1 MGGVLYPVNWNL
13 DSLLNSGSNSI
24 QLQYQIEYIENEVN
38 NFEEKVNILKAL
50 EDSDDAKMVVDLIQV
65 IENIKIHLSQISSLI
80 TCLLAEDV
88 RDKNAATWK
97 ERVSSYQAHFNSLM
111 RRFQLALALTND
123 SNWKS
128 IIESKELET
137 YQFMLGEWRK
147 EAITLLPEK
156 EENTIS
162 SLMVDGY
169 HGWGDLYH
177 SSVAKM
183 RIDNPIEGKVKEL
196 SVGQARNLRSHE
208 NGKVRRQSVALL
220 EKSWSQ
226 KSDTFATIL
235 NRIAGFRLQ
244 IYERKGIQNVLY
256 EPLKDNRMEKETL
269 SAMWRVV
276 NRHKQPFAN
285 YLNDKAKMLGKE
297 KLPSHDFWAPVNQS
311 METIDYQEGVDF
323 ILKHFSQFGSE
334 LENFTRQAFDK
345 KWIESENRSNKSAI
359 AFCAGFPLSEES
371 RVFMTYGGHITD
383 VLTLAHELGHAFHN
397 HAMNAVDHI
406 NRQYPMSIAETAS
419 TFAEMIVLDAAMDE
433 TDSPK
438 ERLFLL
444 DEKLKR
450 SVMNF
455 MNIHS
460 RFLFETRFYEE
471 RKMGMVSSSRLNQLM
486 DQAIDEAYDGALEDI
501 PAYTW
506 ASTPHFYITD
516 KPFYNFPYTFGY
528 LFALSVYAKGKEEG
542 KEFETRYLAML
553 RDSGS
558 MSIEDLAKKHLGEDI
573 TQEAFFE
580 KGMQLC
586 IKDAEEFMQLA
597 AELDR

>member
-13 DSLLNSGSNSI
+13 DSLFNAGSNSI
-24 QLQYQIEYIENEVN
+24 QLQDQIEYIKKDVN
-38 NFEEKVNILKAL
+38 NFEEKVVNLKAL
-50 EDSDDAKMVVDLIQV
+50 KDSDGAKIVAELIQD
-65 IENIKIHLSQISSLI
+65 IENIKLHLSQISSFI

-88 RDKNAATWK
+88 SDINAATWK
-97 ERVSSYQAHFNSLM
+97 ERVSSHRAHFNSLV

-123 SNWKS
+123 TNWID
-128 IIESKELET
+128 IIESKELT
-137 YQFMLGEWRK
+137 NYQFLLGEWRK
-147 EAITLLPEK
+147 EANTLLSDQ

-177 SSVAKM
+177 SSVAEM
-183 RIDNPIEGKVKEL
+183 RIDIPVEGKVKEL
-196 SVGQARNLRSHE
+196 AVGQARNLRSHE
-208 NGKVRRQSVALL
+208 NGEVRRQSAALL
-220 EKSWSQ
+220 EKAWAQ

-244 IYERKGIQNVLY
+244 VYNRKGIQNVLY
-256 EPLKDNRMEKETL
+256 EPLKDNRMKEETL
-269 SAMWRVV
+269 GAMWKVV
-276 NRHKQPFAN
+276 NQHKQPFAN
-285 YLNDKAKMLGKE
+285 YLNNKAKMLGKE
-297 KLPSHDFWAPVNQS
+297 KLPSFDFWAPANKS
-311 METIDYQEGVDF
+311 MQTIDYQDGVDF
-323 ILKHFSQFGSE
+323 ILNHFSRFGSE
-334 LENFTRQAFDK
+334 LENFTRYAFNK
-345 KWIESENRSNKSAI
+345 KWVEAEDRSNKSAI

-419 TFAEMIVLDAAMDE
+419 TFAEMIVLDAAME
-433 TDSPK
+433 EADSPE

-471 RKMGMVSSSRLNQLM
+471 RKKGMVSPSNLNQLM

-542 KEFETRYLAML
+542 NEFETRYMALL

-558 MSIEDLAKKHLGEDI
+558 MSIEDLAMKHLEEDI
-573 TQEAFFE
+573 TQEGFWE

-586 IKDAEEFMQLA
+586 IKDAEDFIQLA
-597 AELDR
+597 AEFR